1 MKNQTYA
8 MKYTEGNE
16 GGFRKYPYV
25 DTKGYHT
32 IGVGHKLP
40 GPPSED
46 LKRFGISRI
55 KGLLQFKEDYG
66 IAIEDARA
74 GFPNFDT
81 LPAEAQMVLV
91 DMAFNMGEGSDRRKT
106 GLEGFDNM
114 QAAISRR
121 DFNEAAWQILDSGYA
136 KEDVPRRAIKNAL
149 ILRGVRDEY

>member
-55 KGLLQFKEDYG
+55 KGLLQYKEDYG
-66 IAIEDARA
+66 IAIEDACYC
-74 GFPNFDT
+74 FPNFDT
-81 LPAEAQMVLV
+81 LPAEAQMVLA
-91 DMAFNMGEGSDRRKT
+91 DMAFQMGRSN
-106 GLEGFDNM
+106 LMGFKKM
-114 QAAISRR
+114 RAAIAKR
-121 DFNEAAWQILDSGYA
+121 DFNEAGWETLDSKYA
-136 KEDVPRRAIKNAL
+136 KEDTPGRAIKNAL
-149 ILRGVRDEY
+149 KLRRVVDDL

>member
-1 MKNQTYA
+1 MKNQAYA

-81 LPAEAQMVLV
+81 LPAEAQMVLS
-91 DMAFNMGEGSDRRKT
+91 DMAFQMGRSNLMEFTRMR
-106 GLEGFDNM
+106 
-114 QAAISRR
+114 AAIARR
-121 DFNEAAWQILDSGYA
+121 DFNEAAWEALDSEYA
-136 KEDVPRRAIKNAL
+136 KKDTPRRAIKNAL

>member
-1 MKNQTYA
+1 MKNQAYA

-81 LPAEAQMVLV
+81 LPAEAQMVLS
-91 DMAFNMGEGSDRRKT
+91 DMAFQMGRSNLMEFTRMR
-106 GLEGFDNM
+106 
-114 QAAISRR
+114 AAIARR
-121 DFNEAAWQILDSGYA
+121 DFNEAAWEALDSEYA
-136 KEDVPRRAIKNAL
+136 KKDTPRRDKERSHTA
-149 ILRGVRDEY
+149 RGAR